1 MSKETQ
7 KWLNLLSNNPLCRY
21 NKLVKCQCDHVTSLN
36 VFDKLLILLV
46 FPPSLKE
53 NIALFRNGII
63 LFYSSVFKK
72 LTTWRVFT
80 KLWGRHLGI
89 WYMSP
94 KFRYDML
101 ALLGL
106 GFLPTW
112 KDWGGGAKCP
122 LLTWLFQVRRQWNLV
137 RIYCG
142 QTEIFTNWQKFFMT
156 SSLCWFLWHHQNAAA
171 KKVEGFRGVWLNI
184 SIPEFANS
192 SLDRSPVRY
201 QWSGIIKLLQ
211 FTIVRFFQASL
222 GEALFQKACH

>member
-94 KFRYDML
+94 KVRYDML

-112 KDWGGGAKCP
+112 KDWGGGKMP
-122 LLTWLFQVRRQWNLV
+122 PPNLV
-137 RIYCG
+137 ISS
-142 QTEIFTNWQKFFMT
+142 QTTMKLGKDILWANRNFYKLTKIFYDVILMLIFVT
-156 SSLCWFLWHHQNAAA
+156 SSKCRSKKSWRFSRGLAEYLNTRICQFLSRPFP
-171 KKVEGFRGVWLNI
+171 G
-184 SIPEFANS
+184 
-192 SLDRSPVRY
+192 SLSVI
-201 QWSGIIKLLQ
+201 WNN
-211 FTIVRFFQASL
+211 
-222 GEALFQKACH
+222 